1 MVNKLIPAFF
11 AMTVFIFINCIDII
25 ASQDNIMTIRSEG
38 GSKIEDNDKEFAKEK
53 AIQNAIRKAVR
64 SEVYEIV
71 YLSKSESE
79 RILPSFESNVSDY
92 IAGYDINNES
102 VFNNAL
108 RVILD
113 VQVIPQK
120 ITDSLIDVVDISSF
134 RNKPRLLVIL
144 SEDQIFLS
152 TAIEKGFV
160 SLGFQVIS
168 GKENELRP
176 YLDSGDIDK
185 LVKTALKLGGEVV
198 ITGECTWTKL
208 EDKRLGSMV
217 SWQNE
222 VSLKAIRCQDSQV
235 LSAGNFKG
243 AELTLNE
250 QTGKRKASEKIAN
263 ELLKDF
269 PKRIIKVWSTDL
281 ALGKIKLS
289 PYPME
294 SEPPQL
300 FVDKP
305 IDQAITDEITTRLSG
320 YVKSEQSPIE
330 IRLKVNNSLLAL
342 DNSAH
347 LISDENATY
356 FNRQIPLKVGENTI
370 SVLAID
376 QNKNIVEK
384 SLKVICDPSRKE
396 NRPSVEIKINSPLPN
411 QNVKEAKILVTG
423 EVISSVPL
431 KDYVNITV
439 NHKEPMPFRGMKVKR
454 NPEKENELSLPIHK
468 EILLTPGYNDIEIMV
483 MTEDNQEFKT
493 NIPVIYTPTQLQP
506 SEKRKFAVIIGI
518 DKYKDPDI
526 EDLKVAGV
534 DAKSIYEIITDP
546 KGGGFPVEN
555 VKLLLNEQATRESIT
570 NALGEWLPS
579 QANPNDIVLIFY
591 SGHGGIEPDP
601 TGEEP
606 DGNSKYII
614 PYDANPDNLFL
625 TAIQNSTL
633 SAMLQRILSNQ
644 MIFLIDCCYSGG
656 TTTGQETIK
665 SISPPNTKVG
675 NDVYDDF
682 SGTGHVVI
690 SASLPD
696 QVSYEIPKLNH
707 GIFTYNLLEAVYGKA
722 DFNDDG
728 MVTLIAEIY
737 PFISQEVVKMAHSFG
752 FRQNPTLKC
761 QVIGDPVL
769 SGVINK

>member
-1 MVNKLIPAFF
+1 MINRLIPAFLV
-11 AMTVFIFINCIDII
+11 MVVLIFFNCIDAIALQENII
-25 ASQDNIMTIRSEG
+25 TIRSEG
-38 GSKIEDNDKEFAKEK
+38 GSKIDGDNKEFAKEK
-53 AIQNAIRKAVR
+53 AIQNALRKAVR

-71 YLSKSESE
+71 NLSKSESE
-79 RILPSFESNVSDY
+79 KIVAIFESNINDY
-92 IAGYDINNES
+92 VAGYEVNEENI
-102 VFNNAL
+102 FNDAF
-108 RVILD
+108 RIILD

-120 ITDSLIDVVDISSF
+120 IVDTLIDVVDISSF
-134 RNKPRLLVIL
+134 RNKPRLFVVLT
-144 SEDQIFLS
+144 EDQRFLS

-160 SLGFQVIS
+160 GLGFQVIS

-176 YLDSGDIDK
+176 HLDSGDIDK
-185 LVKTALKLGGEVV
+185 LVKSAHKHGGEVV
-198 ITGECTWTKL
+198 ITGEGAWTKL
-208 EDKRLGSMV
+208 VDKRLGSMV

-222 VSLKAIRCQDSQV
+222 VSLKAMRCQDNQV

-250 QTGKRKASEKIAN
+250 QTGKRKASEKIAD

-269 PKRIIKVWSTDL
+269 PKKIIKIWSTDL

-289 PYPME
+289 PYPTE

-320 YVKSEQSPIE
+320 YVKSEENPIE
-330 IRLKVNNSLLAL
+330 IRLKVNNSSLAL
-342 DNSAH
+342 DNNIH
-347 LISDENATY
+347 LICDGNATY
-356 FNRQIPLKVGENTI
+356 FNRQIPLRVGENTI

-376 QNKNIVEK
+376 QNKNIAEK
-384 SLKVICDPSRKE
+384 SLRVICDPSKKE

-411 QNVKEAKILVTG
+411 QNVKEPKILVTG
-423 EVISSVPL
+423 EVVSSVPL
-431 KDYVNITV
+431 KDQVNITV
-439 NHKEPMPFRGMKVKR
+439 NRKEAMPFRGMKIKK
-454 NPEKENELSLPIHK
+454 NPEKEDELSLRINK
-468 EILLTPGYNDIEIMV
+468 EVLLTPGYNDIEVIV

-493 NIPVIYTPTQLQP
+493 NIPVIHTPTQLQP
-506 SEKRKFAVIIGI
+506 SERRKFAVIIGI

-526 EDLKVAGV
+526 EDLNVAGV

-546 KGGGFPVEN
+546 NGGGFPAEN
-555 VKLLLNEQATRESIT
+555 VKLLLNEEATRENIT
-570 NALGEWLPS
+570 KALGEWLPS
-579 QANPNDIVLIFY
+579 QANPNDTVLIFY

-614 PYDANPDNLFL
+614 PYDADPDNLFS
-625 TAIQNSTL
+625 TAIQNSSL
-633 SAMLQRILSNQ
+633 SSMLLRISSNQ

-665 SISPPNTKVG
+665 SISPPNARVG
-675 NDVYDDF
+675 NDIYDDF
-682 SGTGHVVI
+682 SGSGRVVI

-707 GIFTYNLLEAVYGKA
+707 GIFTYSLLEAVYGKA
-722 DFNDDG
+722 DFNEDG
-728 MVTLIAEIY
+728 ILTLIAEIY

-769 SGVINK
+769 SGVIDR